1 MIGKTQEKEFAMS
14 LDLQSMLKAG
24 MHFGHKTSRWSPKM
38 RPFIWGAKNKIH
50 LIDIS
55 KTALLLERAGSI
67 LKDLASQGGQFLF
80 IGTKKPAQSLVKKT
94 ASNLEMPYVINRW
107 IGGTLSNFDQ
117 VKKAVTRLLHLRDVM
132 KKPSAL
138 YKKKE
143 LTMIQKD
150 IARLEKNIGGILDLS
165 YPPAAVIVIDA
176 KKERS
181 AVKEA
186 SRLGIPVISM
196 VDTNTDP
203 EGISLVIPSN
213 DDSPKAVS
221 FVLSY
226 LEEHIKA
233 GVELHA
239 KNKKAEL
246 EAKKAA
252 AEEAA
257 KARKASANKAVSA
270 KVDSSDAVSE
280 SSESKAAAAPA
291 GEKKSPANEK
301 KVASSEKS
309 EKVTTSEAKP
319 EAKPKKKVAAA
330 KEDKK

>member
-1 MIGKTQEKEFAMS
+1 MS
-14 LDLQSMLKAG
+14 LDLQGMLKAG

-55 KTALLLERAGSI
+55 KTALLLERTGSI

-94 ASNLEMPYVINRW
+94 ASSLSMPYVINRW

-117 VKKAVTRLLHLRDVM
+117 VKKAVTRLLYLRDVM

-150 IARLEKNIGGILDLS
+150 IFRLEKNIGGILDLT
-165 YPPAAVIVIDA
+165 YPPAAIIVIDA

-186 SRLGIPVISM
+186 ARLGIPVIAM

-203 EGISLVIPSN
+203 EGISMIIPSN
-213 DDSPKAVS
+213 DDSPKAIS
-221 FVLSY
+221 FVLEY
-226 LEEHIKA
+226 LEECIKA
-233 GVELHA
+233 GVDLHA
-239 KNKKAEL
+239 QNKKAEI
-246 EAKKAA
+246 EAKRVA

-257 KARKASANKAVSA
+257 KARRVSAEKAVSA
-270 KVDSSDAVSE
+270 KVVVAEASE
-280 SSESKAAAAPA
+280 ETKKAAPA
-291 GEKKSPANEK
+291 KPAISDAKAATKTKNDVAEANET
-301 KVASSEKS
+301 VN
-309 EKVTTSEAKP
+309 
-319 EAKPKKKVAAA
+319 
-330 KEDKK
+330 KE